1 MTYYGI
7 TNTGLVRSNNEDNF
21 ATVDL
26 ASNACLLVVCDG
38 MGGLS
43 FGEEASRI
51 AIDTFINK
59 VKSSVSPFI
68 SGDKL
73 SLLGDNIVSNM
84 LLGAVASANT
94 RVIKRAGERNESIG
108 VMGSTLVGI
117 MVIDNTAF
125 IINIGD
131 SRAYLMSDEALK
143 QITRDHSYVRM
154 LLDDGLITDEQAK
167 IHPKRN
173 VITRAIGVSYDVE
186 PDLYKLEL
194 CKGCRVLLCSD
205 GLTGYFDTEGIAHI
219 LKTENDLRKV
229 CDDLVTGALAGGGG
243 DNITAVV
250 LDC

>member
-7 TNTGLVRSNNEDNF
+7 TNTGLVRTNNEDNF
-21 ATVDL
+21 ATVNL

-51 AIDTFINK
+51 SIDTFLNK
-59 VKSSVSPFI
+59 VKNSISPFVTA
-68 SGDKL
+68 DKL
-73 SLLGDNIVSNM
+73 SMLSDSMVSNI
-84 LLGAVASANT
+84 LLGAISSANT
-94 RVIKRAGERNESIG
+94 HVIKRAIERNESIG

-125 IINIGD
+125 IVNIGD
-131 SRAYLMSDEALK
+131 SRAYILSCGVLSQVTK
-143 QITRDHSYVRM
+143 DHSYVRM

-167 IHPKRN
+167 VHPKRN

-186 PDLYKLEL
+186 PDLYKLNLE
-194 CKGCRVLLCSD
+194 KGSRVLLCSD
-205 GLTGYFDTEGIAHI
+205 GLTGYFSTEGIAEI
-219 LKTENDLRKV
+219 LKTEDDLHKA
-229 CDDLVTGALAGGGG
+229 CDGLVTGAIAGGGG
-243 DNITAVV
+243 DNITVVV